1 VANAVMDGADA
12 LMLSA
17 ESAAGKYPVQ
27 AVTSM
32 SHTIEAVERGS
43 QTIYHKYDDD
53 SDRSTRMN
61 DLLIQAAC
69 SLSETVGAKAIVG
82 MTKSGYSGYR
92 LALHR
97 PKSNI
102 FIFTNQKQLVRQMS
116 LVWGVRAFFYDKTEG
131 IDDTLRHIEN
141 ILVKAGLLQPGDI
154 FINTASMPMH
164 WKGHTNMMKVNVVE

>member
-1 VANAVMDGADA
+1 
-12 LMLSA
+12 
-17 ESAAGKYPVQ
+17 
-27 AVTSM
+27 
-32 SHTIEAVERGS
+32 
-43 QTIYHKYDDD
+43 
-53 SDRSTRMN
+53 
-61 DLLIQAAC
+61 
-69 SLSETVGAKAIVG
+69 
-82 MTKSGYSGYR
+82 
-92 LALHR
+92 LHR

-131 IDDTLRHIEN
+131 IDDTLKHIEN